1 MSSSPVPSPDDD
13 LHSVQKPQR
22 WDVPF
27 WQEGRRRHAK
37 AMTSEDVDRA
47 LSFEPFSRI
56 DPALFPGALSL
67 RNILLNDA
75 RIRKFK
81 RGQIVVREGDYG
93 NSAFF
98 ILSGS
103 VSIATRAIDP
113 DILGRRAPRKKGLL
127 EALSQLWKNPQSPER
142 RELGTADAPPR
153 ARRHQKKDQEKTIF
167 LSDVTNVIEEREFQP
182 MEAGELF
189 GEIAA
194 LTRTPRTATIFAH
207 ESSEILEIRWQGLRD
222 IRHRSPEIKEH
233 VDRLYRER
241 ALQAHLRA
249 TPLFNR
255 LSSDDLD
262 RIAEATEFQTYGN
275 FDWHGS
281 YKKAQEMSPA
291 EQLRYEPIVA
301 QQGHYPNGVFLIRSG
316 FARLSEPYNRGE
328 RTVSYLGKGQVF
340 GLEEI
345 AYNHFRRRQVPFRRT
360 LRGIGHLD
368 VLFIPTR
375 IIEDFLLLSL
385 DAESLPGL
393 DEFDRALAPSA
404 LPSAIESPETSDMLE
419 FLVERRFINGTHS
432 MVIDMDRCTR
442 CDDCVRACA
451 ATHQNNPRFIRH
463 GPVQDG
469 FMIANACMHCQ
480 DPVCMIGCP
489 TGAIHRMSAE
499 GQVVI
504 NDVTCVGC
512 ATCAN
517 ACPYNNI
524 QVVVARDERGRALY
538 DAVTHKVIEKAA
550 KCDLCVDQPTG
561 PACANACPHDALA
574 RLDLSEWENVSE
586 RFQR

>member
-1 MSSSPVPSPDDD
+1 MPPPPPITEPD
-13 LHSVQKPQR
+13 LPGVQKPQR

-27 WQEGRRRHAK
+27 WLEGKRRHVRP
-37 AMTSEDVDRA
+37 MTEEDVDRVLA
-47 LSFEPFSRI
+47 FEPFSRI
-56 DPALFPGALSL
+56 NPELFPESLSL
-67 RNILLNDA
+67 RSILLNDS
-75 RIRKFK
+75 RIRKFR

-103 VSIATRAIDP
+103 VTLADHAVDP
-113 DILGRRAPRKKGLL
+113 KNLGRRAPRKKSFF
-127 EALSQLWKNPQSPER
+127 EALAQLWQNPRTAEF
-142 RELGTADAPPR
+142 RELGGPAESPR
-153 ARRHQKKDQEKTIF
+153 ARRHEQKDQDKSVF
-167 LSDVTNVIEEREFQP
+167 LSDVTDVIENRQFRP
-182 MEAGELF
+182 MTEGELF

-194 LTRTPRTATIFAH
+194 LTRTPRTATIFA
-207 ESSEILEIRWQGLRD
+207 EQQSEILEIRWQGLRD
-222 IRHRSPEIKEH
+222 IRQRCPEIREH

-241 ALQAHLRA
+241 ALKAHLRS
-249 TPLFNR
+249 TPILQS
-255 LSSDDLD
+255 LPADDLA
-262 RIAEATEFQTYGN
+262 RVAEATEFQTYGN
-275 FDWHGS
+275 FDWHAS
-281 YKKAQEMSPA
+281 YKKVQEMSPA
-291 EQLRYEPIVA
+291 ERLHYEPIAA
-301 QQGHYPNGVFLIRSG
+301 QAGHYPNGVFLIRSG
-316 FARLSEPYNRGE
+316 FARLSEPYNHGE
-328 RTVSYLGKGQVF
+328 RTVSYLGKGQTF
-340 GLEEI
+340 GFEEI

-375 IIEDFLLLSL
+375 IVEDHVLPSL
-385 DAESLPGL
+385 NPGDIPGL
-393 DEFDRALAPSA
+393 DELDRLTPGAE
-404 LPSAIESPETSDMLE
+404 LPSTVDDPETSDVLE
-419 FLVERRFINGTHS
+419 FLVERRFINGTAA
-432 MVIDMDRCTR
+432 MVIDLDRCTR

-451 ATHQNNPRFIRH
+451 AAHENNPRFIRH

-469 FMIANACMHCQ
+469 FMIASACMHCQ

-524 QVVVARDERGRALY
+524 QVVVARDRDGRPLH
-538 DAVTHKVIEKAA
+538 DAVTRKPIEKAT
-550 KCDLCVDQPTG
+550 KCDLCVDQRGG

-574 RLDLSEWENVSE
+574 RLDLSEWEKASE
-586 RFQR
+586 WFQR